1 MKKSP
6 GSAILVKTV
15 PTICTKTAATLAK
28 KAANGKPVTPR
39 TAKRV
44 MAKHAIRTLAN
55 TGELTKALA
64 KNEVRKR
71 RLNTKAIMRAERY
84 A

>member
-1 MKKSP
+1 MLGCGP
-6 GSAILVKTV
+6 RGTQRADVD
-15 PTICTKTAATLAK
+15 AAQDEEPAQQQ
-28 KAANGKPVTPR
+28 PD
-39 TAKRV
+39 AKRV
-44 MAKHAIRTLAN
+44 MAKHAIHTLAN
-55 TGELTKALA
+55 TRELT